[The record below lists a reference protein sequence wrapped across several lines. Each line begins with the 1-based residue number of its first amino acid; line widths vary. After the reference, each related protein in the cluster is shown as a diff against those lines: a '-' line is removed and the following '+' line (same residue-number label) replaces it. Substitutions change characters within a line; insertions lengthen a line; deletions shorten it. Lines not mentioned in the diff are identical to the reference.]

1 MASNTVRGRK
11 NKSKRRI
18 AVRQIGNQ
26 DLRWALK
33 AGLDDFK
40 AMRGDLL
47 FAGFFYVLIGFL
59 AAIVATSGQ
68 LLPFLFPAVAGVG
81 LLGPLAAV
89 GFYELAR
96 RREAGLHSNW
106 THFLDVQKSPSA
118 DDIGIVAG
126 MLLAIFAVWLLA
138 AGALWVILFG
148 VTTPASIEEFL
159 TMVFMTP
166 RGLLLILLGSVAGA
180 LFGWL
185 VLSVSVAAMPM
196 LVDRNVTAAEAVS
209 TSWRAVQANRGEM
222 LRWGVIVAGLL
233 VLGSIPLFIGLA
245 FVLPWLGYA
254 TWHLYTRLIDRDT
267 LPNRTGP
274 GRSKRQT

>member
-11 NKSKRRI
+11 SKSKRRI
-18 AVRQIGNQ
+18 AVRQISNQ

-33 AGLDDFK
+33 AGLDDFM

-47 FAGFFYVLIGFL
+47 FAGLLYVLVGIL
-59 AAIVATSGQ
+59 AAVMATSGQ
-68 LLPFLFPAVAGVG
+68 LLPFLFPVVAGVG

-96 RREAGLHSNW
+96 RREAGLKSNW

-148 VTTPASIEEFL
+148 ASPGSIQEFL

-166 RGLLLILLGSVAGA
+166 RGWVLILLGSVAGA
-180 LFGWL
+180 AFGWL

-196 LVDRNVTAAEAVS
+196 LVDRNVSAAEAVS
-209 TSWRAVQANRGEM
+209 TSWRAVQANRDEM
-222 LRWGVIVAGLL
+222 LRWGMIVTGLL

-267 LPNRTGP
+267 LP
-274 GRSKRQT
+274 GRSTR